1 MSPDVL
7 EELQQCIN
15 KMQQL
20 FQECIKSD
28 KDRKGLPREAPGD
41 LLYHRSSSLVGV
53 VVRLGT
59 SRGTAHQENCKKRAK
74 RSTPQCRV
82 GETTQ
87 AKLGPNWEF
96 ENPFV
101 AERVEEHTCHI
112 TIDTG
117 SYISIIRPDVLSEKE
132 QTHIQPVSQSICTVG
147 TQEAVHPI
155 WVAEIQDECIFL
167 GLDFLELHGC
177 IW

>member
-7 EELQQCIN
+7 EELQQCI

-59 SRGTAHQENCKKRAK
+59 SRGTARNEPRGVHPNAGSE
-74 RSTPQCRV
+74 
-82 GETTQ
+82 
-87 AKLGPNWEF
+87 KLPRQSLAPTGNLKTNVVHGA
-96 ENPFV
+96 ENPFM
-101 AERVEEHTCHI
+101 AGRMEEHT
-112 TIDTG
+112 DTG
-117 SYISIIRPDVLSEKE
+117 SNISIIRPDVLSEKE
-132 QTHIQPVSQSICTVG
+132 QTRIQPVSQSICTVTG
-147 TQEAVHPI
+147 EKAP
-155 WVAEIQDECIFL
+155 
-167 GLDFLELHGC
+167 
-177 IW
+177 